1 MYTSRKGFGD
11 TLFRNLFGRDKLER
25 KQREPSREDAINKQ
39 LGFPALENRGVPF
52 SNNFNNNFSKVAM
65 LDRNRHPIQTA
76 PGNNN

>member
-25 KQREPSREDAINKQ
+25 KRKQREPSREDAINKQ
-39 LGFPALENRGVPF
+39 LGFPAFPF
-52 SNNFNNNFSKVAM
+52 SNNFNNFSKVAM